1 MYTQSGKLLKFL
13 LSSVLSHKGNDPRAV
28 FLCREV
34 HEGLRSRAAPGQV
47 SGSGCSQ
54 TLGQCL
60 ALQKAPGLETAPK
73 KTKNK
78 KSNIE
83 HRSSSASLWPF
94 PSYCKD
100 LKVRPPSEAKNPK
113 TSYWKSCSELL
124 FIIYIFQ
131 LFLLWKQ
138 PASKKSTASAGIQ
151 NQGQRWASLSPS
163 QLWHNPRWFSGP
175 SPLPLPFVSKTSH
188 LTN

>member
-13 LSSVLSHKGNDPRAV
+13 LSSLLSHKGNNPRAV

-34 HEGLRSRAAPGQV
+34 HEGLRSRAAPGQ
-47 SGSGCSQ
+47 GCSQ
-54 TLGQCL
+54 ALGQCL

-83 HRSSSASLWPF
+83 HHSSSASLWPS

-113 TSYWKSCSELL
+113 TSYWKGCSELL

-151 NQGQRWASLSPS
+151 NQGQCWASLSPS

-175 SPLPLPFVSKTSH
+175 SPLPLAFVSKTSH
-188 LTN
+188 VTN